1 MANWNVAH
9 LQQQTLY
16 WQNFA
21 QNTHQQLQTATAN
34 INNLTQQ
41 SINQRQEILQQNTH
55 SRPTAKKHRIE
66 TTTSSKNNKTSTD
79 MAHCYP
85 L

>member
-41 SINQRQEILQQNTH
+41 SVNQRQEILQQNTH
-55 SRPTAKKHRIE
+55 IQDLQQKNIE
-66 TTTSSKNNKTSTD
+66 LRQQLAARTIK
-79 MAHCYP
+79 
-85 L
+85 